1 MPRLELE
8 AKLPLAFATMAEIE
22 RKWLVAALPEGF
34 EALRGSS
41 IRQGY
46 VALTD
51 DVEVRARKLDDRH
64 LLTIKSSGDLTR
76 EEVEMPI
83 SEADFER
90 LWRLTSG
97 RRVEKTRTVV
107 DLDGLSAEVDVYAGA
122 LAPLRVVEV
131 EFESE
136 RDAGAFVAPAWFGPE
151 VTRDAVYKNRSLA
164 LAGHPPPNV

>member
-1 MPRLELE
+1 
-8 AKLPLAFATMAEIE
+8 MAEIE

-34 EALRGSS
+34 DALRGAT

-51 DVEVRARKLDDRH
+51 EVEVRVRKLDDRH
-64 LLTIKSSGDLTR
+64 LLTIKSSGELSR

-83 SEADFER
+83 SEADFGR
-90 LWRLTSG
+90 LWKLTQG

-107 DLDGLSAEVDVYAGA
+107 DLDGLSAEVDVYSGS

-131 EFESE
+131 EFASE
-136 RDAGAFVAPAWFGPE
+136 RDAGAFVAPAWFGRE
-151 VTRDAVYKNRSLA
+151 VTREAGYKNRSLA
-164 LAGHPPPNV
+164 LTGHPPADI